1 MIASTKERSS
11 KVKDGVKSA
20 EARDAKR
27 RRKQPIHGR
36 SLVHVMN
43 AIKNRGEKG
52 AKGGRVS

>member
-1 MIASTKERSS
+1 M
-11 KVKDGVKSA
+11 KDGVKSA